1 MVKNLMAAAAGAALI
16 AGAGAAH
23 AAFKLDITTHYQF
36 GCPADNHGPCGAPD
50 TSFVTFTDSGSSAFS
65 GTLGVDAVSG
75 FGVDFSTSFGGV
87 TLNPGDH
94 FTMSFSNEASNQG
107 GYGGAFGTTQTG
119 ATIFANGMFGGSGVN
134 LSVNDADVH
143 SGVPQVNPFG
153 VTVDSYVLQGGDPL
167 GRDTGDGFEVA
178 QADGHFTFQSGGV
191 PEPGAWAMMLV
202 GFGAL
207 GAVIR
212 RRAALA

>member
-1 MVKNLMAAAAGAALI
+1 MGKALLAAVAGAALLT
-16 AGAGAAH
+16 GAGTAN
-23 AAFKLDITTHYQF
+23 AAFTLDITTHYQF
-36 GCPADNHGPCGAPD
+36 GCPGDNHGPCGAPD
-50 TSFVTFTDSGSSAFS
+50 TSFVTFTDSGSTSFS
-65 GTLGVDAVSG
+65 GTLGVNAVSG

-94 FTMSFSNEASNQG
+94 FTMSFSDEASNQG
-107 GYGGAFGTTQTG
+107 GFGGAFGTTQTG
-119 ATIFANGMFGGSGVN
+119 ATIFANGVFGGSAVN

-143 SGVPQVNPFG
+143 SGVPRVNPFG
-153 VTVDSYVLQGGDPL
+153 ATVDSYVLQGGDPL
-167 GRDTGDGFEVA
+167 GQDTGDGFEVS
-178 QADGHFTFQSGGV
+178 QADGHFTFQSAAV

-207 GAVIR
+207 GAAMR